1 MQFIPKQES
10 ELKRFNNL
18 PDGDY
23 PFTVLESDEVASKS
37 AKNPGRIMIK
47 LKLNVHGPDG
57 DRHVYDQFA
66 DWFSEW
72 KLRHFAETAGMLAQY
87 ESGTLDARQNALQGK
102 TGYARIVLKDD
113 PKYGEKNEVDDY
125 IPPQGNTST
134 ADDDIPWEQCK
145 P

>member
-1 MQFIPKQES
+1 MQFTPKTEQ

-37 AKNPGRIMIK
+37 AKNPGRLMIK

-57 DRHVYDQFA
+57 DKHVYDQFA

-72 KLRHFAETAGMLAQY
+72 KLRHFAETAGLLSQY
-87 ESGTLDARQNALQGK
+87 EAGTIDARQNALQGR
-102 TGYARIVLKDD
+102 TGYVRIIETAD
-113 PKYGEKNEVDDY
+113 PKYGDRNEVDDY
-125 IPPQGNTST
+125 IPPQGSTST
-134 ADDDIPWEQCK
+134 ADDDIPWEKCK